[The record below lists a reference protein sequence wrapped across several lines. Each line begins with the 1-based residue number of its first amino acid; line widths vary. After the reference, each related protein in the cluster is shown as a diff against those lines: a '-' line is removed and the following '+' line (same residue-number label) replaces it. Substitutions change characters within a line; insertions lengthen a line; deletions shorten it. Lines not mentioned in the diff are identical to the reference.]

1 MSEQTVETTLVETS
15 ATVPFYKN
23 KKVVFTAVAVTAA
36 VVVMTVLKFKSNDES
51 EGTDEITSSPA
62 DASSP
67 KK

>member
-23 KKVVFTAVAVTAA
+23 KKIVITAVAVTTVA
-36 VVVMTVLKFKSNDES
+36 VVLAVLKFKSDDEA
-51 EGTDEITSSPA
+51 ETLEETTSLPA